1 MEAVMNRKTLAVLTG
16 CMLIGLGSPAVQAQT
31 LYRSVGPDGKVTFSD
46 TPPPPSVNNAEIAG
60 SSSAT
65 GSAVIVGSA
74 LSYELQQVAS
84 RYPVTLYTGDNCG
97 PCASG
102 RNLLNARGIPFAER
116 TVNHARRCRRAAAHE
131 RRHQPAFLDHRRQQ
145 IKGYS
150 DTEWTQFL
158 DAAGYPKT
166 SQLPPGYRAAAPA
179 PFVAAQRPALPA
191 PGAAAAATG
200 GASGEPTVETFNTR
214 PRPAATPTPGPN
226 TNPSNI
232 RF

>member
-1 MEAVMNRKTLAVLTG
+1 MSGDTSLPFIT
-16 CMLIGLGSPAVQAQT
+16 IGG
-31 LYRSVGPDGKVTFSD
+31 
-46 TPPPPSVNNAEIAG
+46 
-60 SSSAT
+60 
-65 GSAVIVGSA
+65 
-74 LSYELQQVAS
+74 
-84 RYPVTLYTGDNCG
+84 
-97 PCASG
+97 
-102 RNLLNARGIPFAER
+102 
-116 TVNHARRCRRAAAHE
+116 
-131 RRHQPAFLDHRRQQ
+131 QQ
-145 IKGYS
+145 IKGYA

>member
-1 MEAVMNRKTLAVLTG
+1 MNRKTLAVLTG
-16 CMLIGLGSPAVQAQT
+16 SMLIGLGSPAVQAQT

-46 TPPPPSVNNAEIAG
+46 TPPPPSVNAMAKAAG
-60 SSSAT
+60 SLGGAASP
-65 GSAVIVGSA
+65 GGA
-74 LSYELQQVAS
+74 LPYELQQIAS

-116 TVNHARRCRRAAAHE
+116 TVNTPDDVAALQRMSGDISLPFMTIGA
-131 RRHQPAFLDHRRQQ
+131 QQ

-166 SQLPPGYRAAAPA
+166 SQLPPGYRAAASA